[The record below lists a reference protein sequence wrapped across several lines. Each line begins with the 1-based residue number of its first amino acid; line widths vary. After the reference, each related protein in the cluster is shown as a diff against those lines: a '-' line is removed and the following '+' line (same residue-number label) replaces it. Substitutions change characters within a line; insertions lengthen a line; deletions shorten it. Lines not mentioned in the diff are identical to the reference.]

1 MVSDL
6 AKQQSD
12 DTTLTERHIA
22 FLLNKYRTYLL
33 KQKYLNKA
41 QEIPLSNYQ
50 TICADMTL
58 VPAMAGCTYEQCM
71 DGDNS
76 PLLRSIEKVDLPLT
90 FSDTKVSLL
99 KCPGEFSIKV
109 KNVTKG
115 ESVKE
120 YSTQFLT
127 AESYKYLIELF
138 DIPYLPIYPAVTK
151 IPGEESGETWVDG
164 HWEHEDIEEQAPET
178 FKALFPGGYE
188 VYQSTWFADYAYLEM
203 PEIEDLPQAKIM
215 QCWIWYNKQTDRYW
229 INQVTEIAAGVET
242 VLDNLPLSSG
252 NLYRVTCSDDAQT
265 LIDLLNRHGV
275 KAELDVLELSNG
287 SCNETMFYTNAI
299 RQFNGIL
306 VVDRE
311 RFNYVGHSKYYRSN
325 GYATIGIDNRLYV
338 KSDKDLSAYA
348 AQYNTETGEAGIPT
362 GKALI
367 TAIFENPDKAY
378 EHSSCTY
385 KDSEG
390 HTVKCPEAQDGICDP
405 WDREFPIEDALQ
417 TQLISL
423 VLKDIYGG
431 SLRPKDGINNA
442 NDDLSSIENF
452 VRSAMKERYARDNG
466 INPQ

>member
-22 FLLNKYRTYLL
+22 FLLNKYRSYLL

-99 KCPGEFSIKV
+99 KCKGKFSLYIDVWNKQFTESQMAFIRGLFTTTDNTDIEYFFPLYGDIDDEEEPRYNEDNVATCSFYVDEDGGAVDYDVVYDKTTKKYTFNLIQDDTQSAKYGIGLQYTHSGEFGDSI
-109 KNVTKG
+109 
-115 ESVKE
+115 
-120 YSTQFLT
+120 YLT
-127 AESYKYLIELF
+127 DCSEDANTLIE
-138 DIPYLPIYPAVTK
+138 
-151 IPGEESGETWVDG
+151 
-164 HWEHEDIEEQAPET
+164 
-178 FKALFPGGYE
+178 
-188 VYQSTWFADYAYLEM
+188 M
-203 PEIEDLPQAKIM
+203 
-215 QCWIWYNKQTDRYW
+215 
-229 INQVTEIAAGVET
+229 
-242 VLDNLPLSSG
+242 LD
-252 NLYRVTCSDDAQT
+252 
-265 LIDLLNRHGV
+265 RHGISA
-275 KAELDVLELSNG
+275 KLYTDLSTDVA
-287 SCNETMFYTNAI
+287 CNETMFYTNAM

-325 GYATIGIDNRLYV
+325 GYATIGIDNHLYV

-417 TQLISL
+417 TQLIAL
-423 VLKDIYGG
+423 TMRDIYAG
-431 SLRPKDGINNA
+431 SMRPKDTVNNA
-442 NDDLSSIENF
+442 NDDLSSLESYI
-452 VRSAMKERYARDNG
+452 RSALKRGYYKNVADGDSE
-466 INPQ
+466 

>member
-22 FLLNKYRTYLL
+22 FLLNKYRSYLL

-76 PLLRSIEKVDLPLT
+76 PLLRSINKVDLPLT

-99 KCPGEFSIKV
+99 RCLGKYSMALKDIVNLSSTIEKTVEEHKDYFVYLTEEQYKYIA
-109 KNVTKG
+109 
-115 ESVKE
+115 ESVLGDG
-120 YSTQFLT
+120 SNAL
-127 AESYKYLIELF
+127 
-138 DIPYLPIYPAVTK
+138 LPVY
-151 IPGEESGETWVDG
+151 G
-164 HWEHEDIEEQAPET
+164 
-178 FKALFPGGYE
+178 AL
-188 VYQSTWFADYAYLEM
+188 D
-203 PEIEDLPQAKIM
+203 
-215 QCWIWYNKQTDRYW
+215 
-229 INQVTEIAAGVET
+229 
-242 VLDNLPLSSG
+242 SSG
-252 NLYRVTCSDDAQT
+252 NPYFEHEPADDLNWLFTKGIESYNSGGVYFVWYDTNRHLYAIVAPGATEVNFPLYVGDLYYQTTCSEDVQT
-265 LIDLLNRHGV
+265 IISILKRKGV
-275 KAELDVLELSNG
+275 NATLVVIEQESG
-287 SCNETMFYTNAI
+287 QCNETMFYTNAM

-306 VVDRE
+306 VVDKE

-325 GYATIGIDNRLYV
+325 GYATIGIDNHLYV

-385 KDSEG
+385 KDSDG
-390 HTVKCPEAQDGICDP
+390 NPVKCPEAQDGICDP

-417 TQLISL
+417 TQLIAL
-423 VLKDIYGG
+423 TMRDIYAG
-431 SLRPKDGINNA
+431 SIRPKDIVNNA
-442 NDDLSSIENF
+442 NDDLSSLEAY
-452 VRSAMKERYARDNG
+452 VRNALKRGYYKDVVDGDS
-466 INPQ
+466 